1 MVNSASR
8 TDSDVAGGA
17 GREEMN
23 GDMFRAGCVPI
34 VSGVGAAWGYRCV
47 RVSGMKGGTWVAK
60 VVRES
65 DEEMFSAL
73 VG

>member
-23 GDMFRAGCVPI
+23 EDIFRAGCVSNGQHCP
-34 VSGVGAAWGYRCV
+34 SCRAWERTRATGVFV
-47 RVSGMKGGTWVAK
+47 
-60 VVRES
+60 
-65 DEEMFSAL
+65 
-73 VG
+73 